1 MGEFGVT
8 VRPKS
13 WTLIV
18 IGAVCVKPPPV
29 PTTVNGK
36 TPGGVTLSV
45 VDTVNIDVPAGL
57 VGERLKDDGLKVA
70 DMPAGI
76 PVAPVTLRVSVPV
89 NPNMPRDET
98 K

>member
-1 MGEFGVT
+1 
-8 VRPKS
+8 
-13 WTLIV
+13 
-18 IGAVCVKPPPV
+18 
-29 PTTVNGK
+29 
-36 TPGGVTLSV
+36 V
-45 VDTVNIDVPAGL
+45 VDTVNIEVPAGL

-76 PVAPVTLRVSVPV
+76 PATLSVSVPV